1 MFLLVCPPLVGKLS
15 WCFCT
20 ICSVWEHII
29 SNLLKMK
36 AKDLQRLKRT
46 YISMFTSSSQ
56 SFTRISIH
64 LYFHKILSQ
73 QEPLEIILIFF
84 FADVEV

>member
-1 MFLLVCPPLVGKLS
+1 
-15 WCFCT
+15 
-20 ICSVWEHII
+20 
-29 SNLLKMK
+29 MK

-56 SFTRISIH
+56 SFIRISIH

-84 FADVEV
+84 FADIEV

>member
-1 MFLLVCPPLVGKLS
+1 
-15 WCFCT
+15 
-20 ICSVWEHII
+20 
-29 SNLLKMK
+29 MK
-36 AKDLQRLKRT
+36 AKDLQRVKIT
-46 YISMFTSSSQ
+46 YISIFTSSSQ
-56 SFTRISIH
+56 SFIHINIH